1 MIRPVPPGITS
12 PDRIK
17 SIGLKY
23 QARFGNI
30 DEIGHPAIL
39 FDPRFGALMTRA
51 MQTGQALDQ
60 AAVNAVFK
68 GIGWEQ

>member
-1 MIRPVPPGITS
+1 MPPGITS

-23 QARFGNI
+23 DARFGNLS
-30 DEIGHPAIL
+30 EVGHPAIL
-39 FDPRFGALMTRA
+39 FDPRFGALMARA
-51 MQTGQALDQ
+51 LQTGQALDQ
-60 AAVNAVFK
+60 AAVTAVFK